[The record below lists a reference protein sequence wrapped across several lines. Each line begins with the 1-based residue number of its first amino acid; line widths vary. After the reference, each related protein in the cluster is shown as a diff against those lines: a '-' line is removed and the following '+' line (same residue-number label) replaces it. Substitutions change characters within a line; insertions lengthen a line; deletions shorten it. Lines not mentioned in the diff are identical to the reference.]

1 MAQRKPSPTPAS
13 RKPAPRSAPAKR
25 PPAKKKPGKSI
36 VNQKQ
41 TPWGLIAIVA
51 VVVVFAA
58 GIIVYAVVHNSSKT
72 SANGGCTKM
81 IGNNSTSYLNEL
93 QCAADIQGVT
103 FKAISEKNHVQTNVT
118 YDATPPMGG
127 NHSPYWADCAGT
139 VYPNAI

>member
-1 MAQRKPSPTPAS
+1 MAQRKPPTTPAS
-13 RKPAPRSAPAKR
+13 RKATPRSAPAKR

-72 SANGGCTKM
+72 SANGGGTKKKGEK
-81 IGNNSTSYLNEL
+81 IRHNHTEKPVHKNEQARAL
-93 QCAADIQGVT
+93 KHHD
-103 FKAISEKNHVQTNVT
+103 S
-118 YDATPPMGG
+118 
-127 NHSPYWADCAGT
+127 
-139 VYPNAI
+139 

>member
-1 MAQRKPSPTPAS
+1 MAQRKPPTTPAS
-13 RKPAPRSAPAKR
+13 RKATPRSAPAKR

-72 SANGGCTKM
+72 SANGGWPDKR
-81 IGNNSTSYLNEL
+81 GEKSTTHLYENTTARGT
-93 QCAADIQGVT
+93 QRRTA
-103 FKAISEKNHVQTNVT
+103 QTQT
-118 YDATPPMGG
+118 ARDPRPRTGERR
-127 NHSPYWADCAGT
+127 T
-139 VYPNAI
+139 